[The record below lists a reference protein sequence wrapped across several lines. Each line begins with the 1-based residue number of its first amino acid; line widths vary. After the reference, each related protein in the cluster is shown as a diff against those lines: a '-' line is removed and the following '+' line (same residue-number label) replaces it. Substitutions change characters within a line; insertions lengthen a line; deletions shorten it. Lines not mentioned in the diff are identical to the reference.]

1 MAEKKYPKIKITQ
14 IRSTIH
20 REGSQKRTIDALGL
34 RRMNHTVVHEATP
47 QILGM
52 TNKVKHLVRVEEVK

>member
-1 MAEKKYPKIKITQ
+1 MAQIKYSKIKVTQ

-20 REGSQKRTIDALGL
+20 RHESQKRTVKALGL
-34 RRMNHTVVHEATP
+34 HRMHHSVIHEATP

-52 TNKVKHLVRVEEVK
+52 TNKIRHLVRVEEVK

>member
-1 MAEKKYPKIKITQ
+1 MTQSKYAQIKITQ

-20 REGSQKRTIDALGL
+20 RPTDQKRTLKALGL
-34 RRMNHTVVHEATP
+34 RRMHHTVTHTATP

-52 TNKVKHLVRVEEVK
+52 TNKVKHLIHIEDVK

>member
-1 MAEKKYPKIKITQ
+1 MAQKKYSKIKITQ
-14 IRSTIH
+14 IRSLIH
-20 REGSQKRTIDALGL
+20 RPTDQKRTIKALGL
-34 RRMNHTVVHEATP
+34 QRMHHTVMHEATP

>member
-1 MAEKKYPKIKITQ
+1 MAQKKYSKIKITQ
-14 IRSTIH
+14 IRSIIH
-20 REGSQKRTIDALGL
+20 RPIGQKRTIKALGL
-34 RRMNHTVVHEATP
+34 HRMHDTVTHEATP

>member
-1 MAEKKYPKIKITQ
+1 MAQTKNSKIKITQ

-20 REGSQKRTIDALGL
+20 RPTGQKRTIKALGL
-34 RRMNHTVVHEATP
+34 QRMHHTVTHKATP